1 MAVTYG
7 FYDSVGGDRKY
18 NAEEFSRL
26 FDGIIVDGVFHSV
39 GDVFKVKPG
48 TGLQV
53 IVGTGRAWFDGTWTY
68 NDADLPISLDS
79 PDVVGRIDAVVI
91 EVNRDILQRKNEIK
105 IIKGTPSTSPVK
117 PALANTD
124 TLSQHALAYITVK
137 NGVDAITEADIES
150 VVGRPETP
158 FVTGPL
164 TTVDVDHLFS
174 KWEEEFD
181 TWFEHI
187 QTELSGDVAGN
198 LQVQID
204 KLEANKLNVSD
215 SGYLKI
221 DSELYE
227 AIPTS
232 DKLLAE
238 YDILRPDVNN
248 AAPVVTENYCA
259 FIRYDSVVAI
269 NKSTKAKKRYDIR
282 IFNDIFNY
290 SGSSNS
296 IRMYPGS
303 MMGDCVYMV
312 YSGDDSAALFNL
324 SNGKWIK
331 LPTMYTSSDFR
342 TQYSPLGLTDDTL
355 IVAYD
360 YQTSELRWLEID
372 LTTMTSGSSGSAILE
387 DEYGQTTYCK
397 ASSINRQMNLVGAGG
412 RGDNVLI
419 LSVFDA
425 VSKSVNNFPVKSIS
439 GSSNYLRGK
448 ILYIDPELTE
458 VLIIVGR
465 YNSSLTPRYTYQ
477 LIGVNYQTGVTRTI
491 IDSITTDLPLEN
503 YGDNFE
509 YYFSKNNDRVVLAV
523 GGTTY
528 EFDILKNTVVKIY
541 ENSPFYLKAFECLK
555 NIPNKYYVSL
565 YSDSYSLSTQ
575 IYDIDTG
582 ETVSVFWKPE
592 LSISGGF
599 SAQISHTRYGELC
612 LHSSS
617 IGEIRLRPNGGIT
630 SSINAIFNNPK
641 IETDG
646 KYVSYFQKKKGGA

>member
-68 NDADLPISLDS
+68 NDADLPISLES
-79 PDVVGRIDAVVI
+79 PDVLGRIDAVVI
-91 EVNRDILQRKNEIK
+91 EVNRDIRHRKNEIK
-105 IIKGTPSTSPVK
+105 IIKGTPSTSPAK

-124 TLSQHALAYITVK
+124 ALSQHALAYITVK

-174 KWEEEFD
+174 KWEGEFD
-181 TWFEHI
+181 AWFEHI

-204 KLEANKLNVSD
+204 KLNADKLNVSD

-221 DSELYE
+221 DGELYE
-227 AIPTS
+227 AIPAS

-238 YDILRPDVNN
+238 YDILRPDISD

-282 IFNDIFNY
+282 IFDDIFDY
-290 SGSSNS
+290 SGSSNYV
-296 IRMYPGS
+296 RMYPGL

-312 YSGDDSAALFNL
+312 YSGDVPALFNL
-324 SNGKWIK
+324 SNGKWIR
-331 LPTMYTSSDFR
+331 LPTVYTSSDSTTR
-342 TQYSPLGLTDDTL
+342 YLPLGLTDDTL

-360 YQTSELRWLEID
+360 YRTSELRWLEID
-372 LTTMTSGSSGSAILE
+372 LTTMTSGSSGSVILE
-387 DEYGQTTYCK
+387 DEYANTAYYT
-397 ASSINRQMNLVGAGG
+397 ASSINRKMNLVGAGG
-412 RGDNVLI
+412 RDDNVLI

-439 GSSNYLRGK
+439 GSSNHLRGK

-465 YNSSLTPRYTYQ
+465 YNSNLTPRYAYQ

-503 YGDNFE
+503 YGDNFA
-509 YYFSKNNDRVVLAV
+509 YYFSKNNDRVVLKV
-523 GGTTY
+523 GSTTY
-528 EFDILKNTVVKIY
+528 EFDILRNTVVKIY
-541 ENSPFYLKAFECLK
+541 ENSPFSLTAFEDLK
-555 NIPNKYYVSL
+555 NIPDKYYISL
-565 YSDSYSLSTQ
+565 FSDSYSLWTS

-582 ETVSVFWKPE
+582 EQVSISWMPE
-592 LSISGGF
+592 LSISARV
-599 SAQISHTRYGELC
+599 STCISLTRYGELC

-617 IGEIRLRPNGGIT
+617 TGEIRLRPNGGIDT
-630 SSINAIFNNPK
+630 DINAIFNNPK
-641 IETDG
+641 IEMDG